1 MATRSFNDLRQKCPS
16 VDVDT
21 LQFQYDAYKAL
32 SKAVCEIT
40 VIKAEIDREKVPSLL
55 CSTAT
60 VELRNKIG
68 RIQVALSEASVKL
81 RIVQERLAR
90 TDIALAQE
98 ALEQRLVRSEVEIEA
113 EKTRLR
119 RSLSRDRQAQKQT
132 P

>member
-1 MATRSFNDLRQKCPS
+1 MATKSFNDLRQERPF

-32 SKAVCEIT
+32 RRAVCEIT
-40 VIKAEIDREKVPSLL
+40 VIRTEIEPEKVPSLL

-60 VELRNKIG
+60 VELRKKIG
-68 RIQVALSEASVKL
+68 RIQGALSEASIKL

-98 ALEQRLVRSEVEIEA
+98 ALEQRLVRADEEIEA
-113 EKTRLR
+113 EKNRLR
-119 RSLSRDRQAQKQT
+119 RSRSFDRQEQK
-132 P
+132 PAL

>member
-1 MATRSFNDLRQKCPS
+1 MATKSFDDLRQKCPS

-32 SKAVCEIT
+32 RKAVCEIT
-40 VIKAEIDREKVPSLL
+40 VIGAEIDREKIPTLL

-60 VELRNKIG
+60 VDLRNKIG
-68 RIQVALSEASVKL
+68 RTQIALSEASIKL

-98 ALEQRLVRSEVEIEA
+98 ALEQRLIRSEVEIDA
-113 EKTRLR
+113 EKDRLR
-119 RSLSRDRQAQKQT
+119 RSRSSDRQA
-132 P
+132 

>member
-1 MATRSFNDLRQKCPS
+1 MATKSFDDLRQKHPS

-32 SKAVCEIT
+32 RKAVCEIT
-40 VIKAEIDREKVPSLL
+40 VIGTEIDREKVPALL

-60 VELRNKIG
+60 VDLRNKIG
-68 RIQVALSEASVKL
+68 RIQIALSEASIKL

-90 TDIALAQE
+90 SDIALAQE
-98 ALEQRLVRSEVEIEA
+98 ALEQRLVRADVEIEA
-113 EKTRLR
+113 ENNRLR
-119 RSLSRDRQAQKQT
+119 RARAADRESQKKA

>member
-1 MATRSFNDLRQKCPS
+1 MATKSFEDLKQKCPS

-32 SKAVCEIT
+32 RKAVCEVT
-40 VIKAEIDREKVPSLL
+40 VIGAEIERAKVPSLL

-68 RIQVALSEASVKL
+68 RIQIALSEASIKL

-98 ALEQRLVRSEVEIEA
+98 ALEQRLIRSEVEIEA
-113 EKTRLR
+113 EKDRLR
-119 RSLSRDRQAQKQT
+119 RSLSSDRRG
-132 P
+132 